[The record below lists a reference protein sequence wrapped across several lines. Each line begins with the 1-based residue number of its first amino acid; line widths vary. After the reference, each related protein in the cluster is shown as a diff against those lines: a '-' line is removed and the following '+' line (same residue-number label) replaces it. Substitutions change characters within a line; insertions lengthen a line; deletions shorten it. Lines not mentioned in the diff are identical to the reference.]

1 MKKNILFFVLVLG
14 VTLVFFGIGS
24 AVETYKSDTA
34 GVREPVMAGRYY
46 PGDMRKLSD
55 ALKVYFK
62 GAEPPAGERPVAII
76 SPHAGYVYSGQISA
90 DAFNQAAGYEY
101 DLVVLLGTNHT
112 LSGFSGIS
120 IFPKGGYR
128 TPLGTAEIDEK
139 TARKLFTEDKG
150 ITFNASLHQSEHS
163 IEVQVPFVQ
172 WLFPKA
178 KIVPAIVA
186 TSDMGVCSRFGN
198 ALAKAL
204 KGRRALIVASSDFSH
219 YPGYEDAVR
228 ADHTTLDAI
237 LTMDPARVKSTLQ
250 DQIGQNVYNLSTCAC
265 GEGAI
270 LSAMVAAKA
279 LGADC
284 GRLISYANSGDVLIG
299 DRSRVVGYG
308 AVSFSADSNCIPKT
322 ADRPAPSE
330 MTNVEVSPEQKKV
343 LVRFARE
350 TIRQILVAGT
360 IPLARG
366 FDPVLQRHRGV
377 FVTLKKNGNLRGCMG
392 HMAEDLPLCQAVG
405 TMAIQAAFNDPRF
418 PEVTLNELP
427 DIKIEI
433 SVLTPF
439 HPVNQPEDIVV
450 GRDGVLL
457 RKSGRSAVFLP
468 QVALEQ
474 GWDRDQMLNHLCK
487 KAGLPTDSWKNG
499 AHLFTFQAVVF
510 GESHVNE

>member
-1 MKKNILFFVLVLG
+1 MKKIILFLILG
-14 VTLVFFGIGS
+14 ITLVFTGIGS
-24 AVETYKSDTA
+24 AFETDKSNTA
-34 GVREPVMAGRYY
+34 GVREPVMAGRFY
-46 PGDMRKLSD
+46 PGDTRRLSE

-62 GAEPPAGERPVAII
+62 AAEPPVGGRPIAII

-112 LSGFSGIS
+112 MAGFSGVS
-120 IFPKGGYR
+120 LFSKGGYR
-128 TPLGTAEIDEK
+128 TPLGTAKIDEK
-139 TARKLFTEDKG
+139 TTRELFTEDKE
-150 ITFNASLHQSEHS
+150 IIFKEPLHRNEHS

-186 TSDMGVCSRFGN
+186 TSDTGVCSRFGK
-198 ALAKAL
+198 ALAKVL

-228 ADHTTLDAI
+228 VDRTTLDAI
-237 LTMDPARVKSTLQ
+237 LTMDLARVKSTLQ
-250 DQIGQNVYNLSTCAC
+250 HQIGQNVHNLSTCVC

-270 LSAMVAAKA
+270 LTALVAAKA
-279 LGADC
+279 LGATC
-284 GRLISYANSGDVLIG
+284 GRLVSYANSGDALIG

-308 AVSFSADSNCIPKT
+308 AVSFFAGSNCTSET
-322 ADRPAPSE
+322 ADRSFPSE
-330 MTNVEVSPEQKKV
+330 MTNKCVSPDQKEA
-343 LVRFARE
+343 LVCFARE
-350 TIRQILVAGT
+350 TIRQILEVGT

-366 FDPVLQRHRGV
+366 FDPVLEKHRGA
-377 FVTLKKNGNLRGCMG
+377 FVTLKKHGKLRGCMG

-418 PEVTLNELP
+418 PTVTLNELP

-439 HPVNQPEDIVV
+439 QPVNQPEDIIV

-457 RKSGRSAVFLP
+457 RKSDRSAVFLP

-474 GWDRDQMLNHLCK
+474 GWNRDQMLDHLCK
-487 KAGLPTDSWKNG
+487 KAGLPTGSWKNG
-499 AHLFTFQAVVF
+499 AQLFTFQAEVF
-510 GESHVNE
+510 SELHVKD